1 MSSPL
6 REITTTS
13 APSCCNTCRTVSEAP
28 PLPSTSAFLPLG
40 SRCSRFSM
48 AVKPAASVLS
58 PKSVPSTRRT
68 MVFTLPMARAA
79 SLSSA
84 Q

>member
-1 MSSPL
+1 
-6 REITTTS
+6 
-13 APSCCNTCRTVSEAP
+13 
-28 PLPSTSAFLPLG
+28 
-40 SRCSRFSM
+40 M

-58 PKSVPSTRRT
+58 PKSVPSARRT